1 MRSSPPPS
9 KTNTTSSRTRPDWS
23 IPTTSQRL
31 GSSSSSRGRE
41 FSACSYV
48 CRTGSSEPASHAHM
62 STDADMSLEAMGQ
75 LSPHRANR
83 VRTARD
89 PLGGST
95 LHQCRQRLLI
105 QAHRHS
111 DARPLPH
118 WRAPR
123 TRRRQIR
130 QVIPA
135 FGLISP
141 RLNLLITDGDSTK
154 KTLAHTNNVYEN
166 RWKHR
171 RLSHH

>member
-1 MRSSPPPS
+1 
-9 KTNTTSSRTRPDWS
+9 
-23 IPTTSQRL
+23 
-31 GSSSSSRGRE
+31 
-41 FSACSYV
+41 
-48 CRTGSSEPASHAHM
+48 
-62 STDADMSLEAMGQ
+62 MSLETMDPLA
-75 LSPHRANR
+75 HRRANC

-123 TRRRQIR
+123 TRRRQVR
-130 QVIPA
+130 QIVPA

-141 RLNLLITDGDSTK
+141 RLNLLIADGDSVK
-154 KTLAHTNNVYEN
+154 KTLIHTNIVYEN
-166 RWKHR
+166 RKKHR
-171 RLSHH
+171 

>member
-23 IPTTSQRL
+23 IPTTGHRL

-41 FSACSYV
+41 FRACSYV
-48 CRTGSSEPASHAHM
+48 CRTGSSEPASHAPYM

-75 LSPHRANR
+75 FSPHRANC

-95 LHQCRQRLLI
+95 LHQRRQRLLI

-123 TRRRQIR
+123 TRRRQVR
-130 QVIPA
+130 QVVPSL
-135 FGLISP
+135 GLISP
-141 RLNLLITDGDSTK
+141 RLNLLVTDGDSTK

-166 RWKHR
+166 RKKHR
-171 RLSHH
+171 

>member
-1 MRSSPPPS
+1 MGP
-9 KTNTTSSRTRPDWS
+9 
-23 IPTTSQRL
+23 L
-31 GSSSSSRGRE
+31 
-41 FSACSYV
+41 
-48 CRTGSSEPASHAHM
+48 AHR
-62 STDADMSLEAMGQ
+62 
-75 LSPHRANR
+75 RANC

-123 TRRRQIR
+123 TRRRQVR
-130 QVIPA
+130 QIVPA

-141 RLNLLITDGDSTK
+141 RLNLLIADGDSVK
-154 KTLAHTNNVYEN
+154 KTLIHMNIVYEN
-166 RWKHR
+166 RKKHR
-171 RLSHH
+171 